1 MLEFLKIL
9 AIAALVIIGAII
21 ILSVICII
29 GVCRMSSKE
38 ARMEEEYELQQ
49 WANYQG
55 PDKDKDN

>member
-9 AIAALVIIGAII
+9 AIIALVIIGLII
-21 ILSVICII
+21 VLGVICVI
-29 GVCRMSSKE
+29 GVCRMSSRE
-38 ARMEEEYELQQ
+38 ARMEEEYEFQQ